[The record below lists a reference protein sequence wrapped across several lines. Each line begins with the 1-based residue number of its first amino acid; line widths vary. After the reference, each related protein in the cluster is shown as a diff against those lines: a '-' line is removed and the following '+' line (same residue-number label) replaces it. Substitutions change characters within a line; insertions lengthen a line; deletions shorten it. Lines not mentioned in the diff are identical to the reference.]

1 MTYLFFKKFKQA
13 FDLFKYTP
21 LPLPRKEINSMSEE
35 AADKQDKRQILM
47 DTAER
52 LFAER
57 GFEAVSVRELA
68 AEAGV
73 NLAMVSYYFGS
84 KEGLFEAIIENK
96 IPRTRYALEHL
107 VKSDLTPWEKLSQ
120 TIDIY
125 VDKMLSTHTF
135 SRVIMREMSLQ
146 QRPEFVTLIANQI
159 RLNMEI
165 IRGFMREGMEK
176 GHFRYVDEELTL
188 ATIFGTISTMVH
200 SPPLV
205 CSMISGSDAKT
216 IFSEAHR
223 SRLKT
228 HLKAVLQAHLRP

>member
-1 MTYLFFKKFKQA
+1 M
-13 FDLFKYTP
+13 
-21 LPLPRKEINSMSEE
+21 LPEE
-35 AADKQDKRQILM
+35 TDKQDKRQLLM

-68 AEAGV
+68 TETGANV
-73 NLAMVSYYFGS
+73 AMVSYYFGS
-84 KEGLFEAIIENK
+84 KEGLFEAIIEQK

-107 VKSDLTPWEKLSQ
+107 LHSQLTPWEKLSQ

-125 VDKMLSTHTF
+125 VDKMLSTPNF

-146 QRPEFVTLIANQI
+146 QRPEFVTKITDQI

-165 IRGFMREGMEK
+165 IRGFIREGMEK
-176 GHFRYVDEELTL
+176 GDFRYVDEELTL

-200 SPPLV
+200 STPLV
-205 CSMISGSDAKT
+205 CAMIKGSDEKS
-216 IFSEAHR
+216 IFSETHR
-223 SRLKT
+223 TRVKT
-228 HLKAVLQAHLRP
+228 HLKAVLQNHLRP

>member
-1 MTYLFFKKFKQA
+1 
-13 FDLFKYTP
+13 
-21 LPLPRKEINSMSEE
+21 MSEE
-35 AADKQDKRQILM
+35 TQQDKTDKRQLLM

-57 GFEAVSVRELA
+57 GYEAVSVRELA
-68 AEAGV
+68 TEAGV
-73 NLAMVSYYFGS
+73 NVAMVSYYFGS
-84 KEGLFEAIIENK
+84 KEGLFEKIIEEK
-96 IPRTRYALEHL
+96 IPRTRYALEEL
-107 VKSDLTPWEKLSQ
+107 VHSDLTPWEKMSQ

-146 QRPEFVTLIANQI
+146 QRPEFVIKITEQI
-159 RLNMEI
+159 RRNMEI
-165 IRGFMREGMEK
+165 IRGFIREGSEK

-200 SPPLV
+200 STPLM
-205 CSMISGSDAKT
+205 CAMIKGSNEGV

>member
-1 MTYLFFKKFKQA
+1 
-13 FDLFKYTP
+13 
-21 LPLPRKEINSMSEE
+21 MSQEQT
-35 AADKQDKRQILM
+35 DKPDKRQALM

-84 KEGLFEAIIENK
+84 KEGLFEAIIEHK
-96 IPRTRYALEHL
+96 IPRTRQSLEHL
-107 VKSDLTPWEKLSQ
+107 LHSQLSPWEKLSQ

-125 VDKMLSTHTF
+125 VDRMLSTPTF

-146 QRPEFVTLIANQI
+146 QRPEFVHRITEQI
-159 RLNMEI
+159 GLNMDI
-165 IRGFMREGMEK
+165 IRSFIREGTEK
-176 GHFRYVDEELTL
+176 GDFRYVDEELTL

-200 SPPLV
+200 STPLV
-205 CSMISGSDAKT
+205 CAMIKGSDEAY
-216 IFSEAHR
+216 IFSETHR
-223 SRLKT
+223 NRLKT

>member
-1 MTYLFFKKFKQA
+1 MLQEQT
-13 FDLFKYTP
+13 
-21 LPLPRKEINSMSEE
+21 
-35 AADKQDKRQILM
+35 DKPDKRQALM

-84 KEGLFEAIIENK
+84 KEGLFEAIIEHK
-96 IPRTRYALEHL
+96 IPRTRQSLEHL
-107 VKSDLTPWEKLSQ
+107 LHSQLSPWEKLSQ

-125 VDKMLSTHTF
+125 VDRMLSTPTF

-146 QRPEFVTLIANQI
+146 QRPEFVRRITEQI
-159 RLNMEI
+159 GLNMDI
-165 IRGFMREGMEK
+165 IRSFIREGTEK
-176 GHFRYVDEELTL
+176 GDFRYVDEELTL

-200 SPPLV
+200 STPLV
-205 CSMISGSDAKT
+205 CAMIKGSDEAY
-216 IFSEAHR
+216 IFSETHR
-223 SRLKT
+223 NRLKT

>member
-1 MTYLFFKKFKQA
+1 M
-13 FDLFKYTP
+13 P
-21 LPLPRKEINSMSEE
+21 EE
-35 AADKQDKRQILM
+35 ATDKQDKRQVLM

-84 KEGLFEAIIENK
+84 KEGLFEAIIESK

-125 VDKMLSTHTF
+125 VDKMLSTRNF

-146 QRPEFVTLIANQI
+146 QRPEFVEKITNQI

-165 IRGFMREGMEK
+165 IRGFLREGMEK

-200 SPPLV
+200 STPLV
-205 CSMISGSDAKT
+205 CAMIKDADEKS
-216 IFSEAHR
+216 IFSETHR

>member
-1 MTYLFFKKFKQA
+1 M
-13 FDLFKYTP
+13 P
-21 LPLPRKEINSMSEE
+21 EE
-35 AADKQDKRQILM
+35 TTDKQDKRQHLM

-52 LFAER
+52 MFAER
-57 GFEAVSVRELA
+57 GFEAVSVRDLA

-84 KEGLFEAIIENK
+84 KEGLFEAIIEAK
-96 IPRTRYALEHL
+96 IPRTRHALEHL
-107 VKSDLTPWEKLSQ
+107 LKSDLTPWEKISQ

-125 VDKMLSTHTF
+125 VDKMLSTHNF
-135 SRVIMREMSLQ
+135 SRVIMREMSLR
-146 QRPEFVTLIANQI
+146 QRPEFVASITNQI

-165 IRGFMREGMEK
+165 IRGFLREGMEK

-200 SPPLV
+200 STPLV
-205 CSMISGSDAKT
+205 CAMIKDADEKT

-228 HLKAVLQAHLRP
+228 HLKAVLQAHLRL

>member
-1 MTYLFFKKFKQA
+1 MA
-13 FDLFKYTP
+13 EP
-21 LPLPRKEINSMSEE
+21 IS
-35 AADKQDKRQILM
+35 DKADKRQVLVE
-47 DTAER
+47 TAER

-73 NLAMVSYYFGS
+73 NVAMVSYYFGS
-84 KEGLFEAIIENK
+84 KEGLFEAVIENK
-96 IPRTRYALEHL
+96 IPRTRTRLEHL
-107 VKSDLTPWEKLSQ
+107 VQSDLTPWEKLSQ

-125 VDKMLSTHTF
+125 VDAMLSTHAF

-146 QRPEFVTLIANQI
+146 QRPEFVRMITDQI
-159 RLNMEI
+159 RRNMEI
-165 IRGFMREGMEK
+165 IRGFIHEGTEK

-200 SPPLV
+200 STPLV
-205 CSMISGSDAKT
+205 CAMIQGADEGL
-216 IFSEAHR
+216 IFSEPHK